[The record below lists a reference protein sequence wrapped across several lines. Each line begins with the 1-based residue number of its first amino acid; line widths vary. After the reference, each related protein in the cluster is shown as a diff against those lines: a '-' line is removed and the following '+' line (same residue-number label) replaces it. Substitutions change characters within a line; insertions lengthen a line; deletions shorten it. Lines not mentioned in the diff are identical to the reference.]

1 MINILEKFYSGI
13 IDTRENFEG
22 GGSPPTSSMLSI
34 FLALV
39 TVQILIL
46 LFGKYLWNNYLV
58 KHVKILTPVN
68 SVIDLLAISLILTLI
83 FPK

>member
-22 GGSPPTSSMLSI
+22 GGSPPSSMLSV